1 MDRCTTV
8 YRKIFHYRRISLSL
22 AAVCLSVNVLA
33 QTPAPS
39 ARTSPSPALADT
51 NQEIFKWTS
60 ILDKLAIEAR
70 TLSEENLRAEALNA
84 VADAY
89 WELSQTRSKE
99 LFTSAMELALAI
111 ETEKP
116 RQVAVSNV
124 ISTVARRDTQLA
136 RTLIKSLLASKNQSD
151 AAIKSSLDLL
161 DLDIRTSELI
171 AISASAAGPSSDSA
185 WLIFQMQ
192 KRDPA
197 TADRVY
203 IAYLNNENS
212 RSLSRLLWLAGYPF
226 GNGESFGGA
235 VDPVEFTGFSGFDFG
250 ALRTNRALADVFL
263 NRADQSVTSTLGQ
276 ANSVSP
282 QESAALNAQVFFTVS
297 YLLPEAEKY
306 RPDLY
311 VRWASLQNNIAQRIA
326 PRHRDEIMQK
336 LKNIFAQREQ
346 AHTRTGG
353 DELSSEEV
361 LEQAEKIASSCDRD
375 AIYARAAF
383 QLSYK
388 RDFKKAMA
396 VADKIS
402 TLGLQNEVLQFVYYD
417 LSVASSEAASTNIDD
432 ALRYANRVE
441 APEVRALLLTKL
453 AASVAMNRNADDAKQ
468 LLLDAIKLAERVER
482 PAIRAG
488 VLVAIEKQLPEPDS
502 DNRLKLLQDTVSA
515 VNRSDEIVIDRLTVQ
530 RRVNFGCE
538 KDKGPWYGGSIA
550 RVNFIDSVLRFSQSH
565 EADAVQ
571 LALDLERGANR
582 IKALAAIAGAA
593 IRRTQA
599 EAGEKKKTANL

>member
-1 MDRCTTV
+1 
-8 YRKIFHYRRISLSL
+8 
-22 AAVCLSVNVLA
+22 
-33 QTPAPS
+33 
-39 ARTSPSPALADT
+39 
-51 NQEIFKWTS
+51 
-60 ILDKLAIEAR
+60 
-70 TLSEENLRAEALNA
+70 
-84 VADAY
+84 
-89 WELSQTRSKE
+89 
-99 LFTSAMELALAI
+99 MELALAI
-111 ETEKP
+111 ESEKP

-124 ISTVARRDTQLA
+124 ISAAARRDTQLA
-136 RTLIKSLLASKNQSD
+136 RTLITSLLASKNRSD
-151 AAIKSSLDLL
+151 AAIKSSIDLL

-197 TADRVY
+197 SANRVY
-203 IAYLNNENS
+203 LAYLNNENS
-212 RSLSRLLWLAGYPF
+212 KSLSSLLWLAGYPF

-235 VDPVEFTGFSGFDFG
+235 ADPVEFTGFSGFDFG
-250 ALRTNRALADVFL
+250 ALRANRALADAFL
-263 NRADQSVTSTLGQ
+263 NRADQSVTSTVGQ
-276 ANSVSP
+276 ANGASP
-282 QESAALNAQVFFTVS
+282 QESRALNAQVFFTVS

-311 VRWASLQNNIAQRIA
+311 VRWASLQSDIAQRIE
-326 PRHRDEIMQK
+326 PRHRDAIMQK
-336 LKNIFAQREQ
+336 LKDIFEQRER
-346 AHTRTGG
+346 ARTRTAG
-353 DELSSEEV
+353 DELSSEEA

-402 TLGLQNEVLQFVYYD
+402 ALVLRNEVLQFVYYD
-417 LSVASSEAASTNIDD
+417 LSVASSEAASMNIDD
-432 ALRYANRVE
+432 ALRYANRVD

-453 AASVAMNRNADDAKQ
+453 AASVAKNRNADDAKQ

-482 PAIRAG
+482 PAVRAG
-488 VLVAIEKQLPEPDS
+488 VLVAIEKQLPDADS
-502 DNRLKLLQDTVSA
+502 DNRLKLLKDTVAA

-538 KDKGPWYGGSIA
+538 KDNGSWYGGAIA
-550 RVNFIDSVLRFSQSH
+550 RVNFIDNVLRFSQSN

-571 LALDLERGANR
+571 LALDLERDADR
-582 IKALAAIAGAA
+582 IRTLAVIAGSAVKR
-593 IRRTQA
+593 IQIQA
-599 EAGEKKKTANL
+599 SDQKKVPKP